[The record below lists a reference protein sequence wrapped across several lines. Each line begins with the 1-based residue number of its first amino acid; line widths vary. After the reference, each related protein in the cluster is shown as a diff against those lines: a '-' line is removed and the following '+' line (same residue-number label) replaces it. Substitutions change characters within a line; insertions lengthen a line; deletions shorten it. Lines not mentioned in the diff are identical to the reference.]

1 MNTIEGKCAS
11 EGVARGPVFVV
22 TAPKVEVLEK
32 KTKNSRSEIQRFW
45 TAKEK
50 AKEQI
55 KELLDKSGD
64 DAGSIGASIFEAYI
78 IYLDDGRFKNDVVKM
93 ILNENASA
101 AYAVKTIGEKYIEV
115 VDNIKDNPRLR
126 ARIVDLEDIINRLI
140 LCLEDEDVRIDV
152 PDKPSVIVARDLTPS
167 QFFSIG
173 RENVK
178 GLVIERGSYN
188 SHLAIL
194 ARTYDI
200 PLIINAK
207 NATLNVSNGQD
218 CALYATKDK
227 FIVLPTD
234 EKIQEIREAI
244 KKDDL
249 EKEKLQRFKGHDT
262 LTHGGERI
270 ILYAN
275 VSSLEEIDKAL
286 KNDAEGVGLFRTE
299 YIYLSSKTLPTEEE
313 QFNIYKEAI
322 EKVDGKTIVFRTV
335 DIGGDKQAP
344 YLEQIPCIN
353 PSMGS
358 RGIRFSMNN
367 KKIFKVQLRALY
379 KASYYGK
386 DNVKVMYPMLTVP
399 EEIDWIKGVSKE
411 VEEELIHEKVKYAIP
426 EQGVVIETPAAAL
439 VADMIAPKVEFMSI
453 GTNDLSQFLYA
464 ADRMNSYVDLHDY
477 SDEAMRRIIKNI
489 IKAGEKE
496 GIPVGLC
503 GDLSNNKETLKW
515 VIDAG
520 IKGLSVQPRQILLFR
535 KYIREL

>member
-1 MNTIEGKCAS
+1 MNESK
-11 EGVARGPVFVV
+11 
-22 TAPKVEVLEK
+22 
-32 KTKNSRSEIQRFW
+32 
-45 TAKEK
+45 
-50 AKEQI
+50 
-55 KELLDKSGD
+55 
-64 DAGSIGASIFEAYI
+64 
-78 IYLDDGRFKNDVVKM
+78 
-93 ILNENASA
+93 
-101 AYAVKTIGEKYIEV
+101 
-115 VDNIKDNPRLR
+115 
-126 ARIVDLEDIINRLI
+126 
-140 LCLEDEDVRIDV
+140 
-152 PDKPSVIVARDLTPS
+152 
-167 QFFSIG
+167 
-173 RENVK
+173 
-178 GLVIERGSYN
+178 
-188 SHLAIL
+188 
-194 ARTYDI
+194 
-200 PLIINAK
+200 
-207 NATLNVSNGQD
+207 
-218 CALYATKDK
+218 
-227 FIVLPTD
+227 
-234 EKIQEIREAI
+234 EAI

-386 DNVKVMYPMLTVP
+386 DNVKVMYPMITVP

-411 VEEELIHEKVKYAIP
+411 VEEELIHEKVKYALP

-464 ADRMNSYVDLHDY
+464 F
-477 SDEAMRRIIKNI
+477 
-489 IKAGEKE
+489 
-496 GIPVGLC
+496 LC
-503 GDLSNNKETLKW
+503 
-515 VIDAG
+515 
-520 IKGLSVQPRQILLFR
+520 
-535 KYIREL
+535 